1 MRNPCAL
8 LLMCAVACTSQG
20 SEAAE
25 RQADTV
31 ARRDSIAAV
40 AAATM
45 NEDQA
50 IGLLEQT
57 HAADSALGALASA
70 KGSTVEIKEF
80 GRMIL
85 REHHA
90 LKREVLAM
98 AQGLRLTPS
107 EPRVAPDA
115 PPPEML
121 EQLHAGTPGVGWDHA
136 YIEYAIA
143 MHQSAMEN
151 SARALAASRSPE
163 TKRFIQ
169 RSVPIIQK
177 HLDKAVSL
185 RKTFSKADTTAQKR

>member
-25 RQADTV
+25 RREDTV

-45 NEDQA
+45 SEDQA

-57 HAADSALGALASA
+57 HAADSALGALAA
-70 KGSTVEIKEF
+70 ARGSTTEVKEF

-90 LKREVLAM
+90 LKREALSM
-98 AQGLRLTPS
+98 AQGLRLTPRT
-107 EPRVAPDA
+107 PRVAPDA
-115 PPPEML
+115 PPAAML
-121 EQLHAGTPGVGWDHA
+121 EHLQSGSSGLRWDQA

-163 TKRFIQ
+163 TKRFIE

-185 RKTFSKADTTAQKR
+185 RKTISQADTAAPTR

>member
-1 MRNPCAL
+1 
-8 LLMCAVACTSQG
+8 MCAVACTSQG
-20 SEAAE
+20 SEAAA
-25 RQADTV
+25 RQEDTV

-40 AAATM
+40 AASTM
-45 NEDQA
+45 SEDQA

-57 HAADSALGALASA
+57 HAADSAVGALASA
-70 KGSTVEIKEF
+70 KGTTVEVKEF

-90 LKREVLAM
+90 LKREALAM
-98 AQGLRLTPS
+98 AQGLRLTPR
-107 EPRVAPDA
+107 EPRAAPDA
-115 PPPEML
+115 PPAEML
-121 EQLHAGTPGVGWDHA
+121 ELLQSGTPGVGWDQA

-163 TKRFIQ
+163 TKRFIE

-185 RKTFSKADTTAQKR
+185 RKTLSQADTTSPTR